1 MNANTKNELTRIGCR
16 TFQAGL
22 NIGARALYWRK
33 PITVTGEGCSAKI
46 PEIMKREGVKR
57 VMVVTGRHVGKS
69 IAPRIIAALREAGV
83 DCVHFSEVE
92 ANPTTTIVDKIT
104 WQYRLN
110 ACDGILAIGPTGS
123 TCSPSCTNSIIDDF
137 FSQSSASIA
146 SDTYTLCFASDGYL
160 SLGDA
165 DASLYDGPIAWIPC
179 SSPNTYQFT
188 ITGIEVDG
196 ESIGPVGA
204 ELFSDS

>member
-1 MNANTKNELTRIGCR
+1 MEECTPILPVSCCRAEGHLFIDQVRFKGIQSLSDPFNAHFGNVQSHFPPPFTLRNATLQIGSPSKW
-16 TFQAGL
+16 FD
-22 NIGARALYWRK
+22 
-33 PITVTGEGCSAKI
+33 TV
-46 PEIMKREGVKR
+46 
-57 VMVVTGRHVGKS
+57 
-69 IAPRIIAALREAGV
+69 
-83 DCVHFSEVE
+83 
-92 ANPTTTIVDKIT
+92 
-104 WQYRLN
+104 
-110 ACDGILAIGPTGS
+110 DGILAIGPTGS
-123 TCSPSCTNSIIDDF
+123 TCSPSCTNSIIDDL